1 VSDSRGP
8 RRPWLAAPP
17 PGRLLGRGHPAG
29 DFLEAYDWKLLER
42 GPGHLKVEAHLPD
55 RVRNPRG
62 QLFGGFT
69 PTYVDLISL
78 FASRTGTQSQA
89 DAATPQWLATTNM
102 RVDYF
107 DPVLGPT
114 FHLEARIVRERGR
127 TVMIETRFLDPADG
141 KLLVFALTTLRR
153 VARSGKLGDA

>member
-1 VSDSRGP
+1 M
-8 RRPWLAAPP
+8 APG

-29 DFLEAYDWKLLER
+29 DILEAHEWKLLER
-42 GPGHLKVEAHLPD
+42 GPGYLKVEAHLPD

-69 PTYVDLISL
+69 PTYVDLVSL
-78 FASRTGTQSQA
+78 FASRTRPGAQV
-89 DAATPQWLATTNM
+89 DASAPQWLATTNM

-127 TVMIETRFLDPADG
+127 TVMVETRFLDPGDG

-153 VARSGKLGDA
+153 VTRSNKLGDA

>member
-1 VSDSRGP
+1 VSDSRAP
-8 RRPWLAAPP
+8 RRPWMAPA

-29 DFLEAYDWKLLER
+29 DFLEAHEWKLLER

-78 FASRTGTQSQA
+78 FASRTGGAAPA
-89 DAATPQWLATTNM
+89 DAGAPQWLATTNM

-127 TVMIETRFLDPADG
+127 TVMVETRFLDPGDG

-153 VARSGKLGDA
+153 VTRSAKLGDA